1 MTIKIKAFFKFKFKQ
16 RKEGREERKN
26 EKMKPVL
33 LGKILIL
40 TEIRS
45 ISSISLLL
53 VQNSNGHT
61 ATPTSGT
68 CFKAIN
74 AAK

>member
-1 MTIKIKAFFKFKFKQ
+1 
-16 RKEGREERKN
+16 
-26 EKMKPVL
+26 MKPVL